1 MSYSRLLHRHL
12 DSTAN
17 ITYSFILFEST
28 LVYQE
33 VEPLGKV
40 ESIMMRIAMY
50 EEEVIIF
57 MCEFEGGW

>member
-50 EEEVIIF
+50 
-57 MCEFEGGW
+57 GAL